1 MREGTL
7 TTLGVVALAAA
18 TLFIA
23 PSWVSDLGPIPD
35 AVEYAVTAQ
44 RLARGE
50 SFSLLLL
57 GQEVPSQYPF
67 GFPAF
72 LAPAYWL
79 PGATLASGI
88 HGVLLAGVG
97 AVAMTYGLARRLGG
111 ALAGVAAALTLLLRP
126 NFIDWNHQ
134 IMTESLSAALA
145 VSAGFLL
152 HEAAGAE
159 GHRLRRHLVALSVV
173 CGFAILVRY
182 TNVVLTLAAVLGY
195 VACRPPQRDQSA
207 ALGRVFQVLLLLGG
221 PALAVGALA
230 IYQQATFG
238 SALMTGYGYW
248 LPAWYGSLGSTFSPR
263 YAFVA
268 PGNPA
273 EGPLAGWPNAAY
285 YAAYLAMRISWPFFL
300 WPALGGALVLFR
312 RRDHPNLAIA
322 CYVASCA
329 LLLYLIYSLYW
340 YQSGRFLAPV
350 LPLAAALTGV
360 GLREGVE
367 AARQGKVL
375 GWVMVVIWC
384 AGALATLP
392 RLAERSYLIQRYV
405 RGHHEPPAFPLRAR
419 SLEAYAAVRP
429 PGTMIVT
436 ALPLALLDSG
446 LVGHRHIIPLA
457 RRRYWGHPKFERV
470 ATLAEQRQAV
480 DTALA
485 RGALVYTDACSLA
498 VVRYNPGYDA
508 ERRAVEAYGL
518 APVAGSVRAGRVLL
532 FRLLP
537 GPEPHAE
544 VGSVAK
550 LSAHRVEAHGRAV
563 VERPE
568 PAAQ

>member
-195 VACRPPQRDQSA
+195 VACRPPERDQSD
-207 ALGRVFQVLLLLGG
+207 ALGRVFHVLLLLGG

-238 SALMTGYGYW
+238 SALMTGYDYW
-248 LPAWYGSLGSTFSPR
+248 LPA
-263 YAFVA
+263 
-268 PGNPA
+268 
-273 EGPLAGWPNAAY
+273 
-285 YAAYLAMRISWPFFL
+285 
-300 WPALGGALVLFR
+300 
-312 RRDHPNLAIA
+312 
-322 CYVASCA
+322 
-329 LLLYLIYSLYW
+329 
-340 YQSGRFLAPV
+340 
-350 LPLAAALTGV
+350 
-360 GLREGVE
+360 
-367 AARQGKVL
+367 
-375 GWVMVVIWC
+375 
-384 AGALATLP
+384 
-392 RLAERSYLIQRYV
+392 
-405 RGHHEPPAFPLRAR
+405 
-419 SLEAYAAVRP
+419 
-429 PGTMIVT
+429 
-436 ALPLALLDSG
+436 
-446 LVGHRHIIPLA
+446 
-457 RRRYWGHPKFERV
+457 
-470 ATLAEQRQAV
+470 
-480 DTALA
+480 
-485 RGALVYTDACSLA
+485 
-498 VVRYNPGYDA
+498 
-508 ERRAVEAYGL
+508 
-518 APVAGSVRAGRVLL
+518 
-532 FRLLP
+532 
-537 GPEPHAE
+537 
-544 VGSVAK
+544 
-550 LSAHRVEAHGRAV
+550 
-563 VERPE
+563 
-568 PAAQ
+568 